1 MVRGNGRAT
10 IPLYL
15 LFFVC
20 GICCVLPGTLS
31 PALIQRWGMTDR
43 HVGWFFLAFW
53 SGSSL
58 GALAVRGR
66 LFVWTAVGSV
76 AVSLGAFLLAFSPA
90 SFAPGCVA
98 IFGAGLGMVLT
109 AISITCQQGVAD
121 RRAELVRLNLSWA
134 AGAFACPTLVA
145 RALGTGR
152 TGPVFLAAGWFF
164 AMAAVWCAFLQP
176 RGPSISRKSGFR
188 RGSWRELGKL
198 PISLVIATPLS
209 TGVEAAAGAWLA
221 TYAQREQHTLLITVA
236 APTCLWAG
244 LMASRILE
252 SLPFGEA
259 HSRRMLPVLLVA
271 VFAGAF
277 TILLFPAGT
286 LLLFG
291 ALILGAGLG
300 PLYPTLLARVMGTN
314 EGAPVFF
321 LAGVASALMPWMT
334 GVLSTRFGSI
344 RAGLAVPAGGAALML
359 LLGLMLL
366 FSGSSA
372 QAHPSAVN
380 ETGGTGC

>member
-1 MVRGNGRAT
+1 MLRRTGRAT

-76 AVSLGAFLLAFSPA
+76 AVSAGGFLLAFSPA
-90 SFAPGCVA
+90 IWAPAFVA
-98 IFGAGLGMVLT
+98 LFGGGLGMVLT
-109 AISITCQQGVAD
+109 AISITRQQGATD

-134 AGAFACPTLVA
+134 AGAFACPVLVA

-152 TGPVFLAAGWFF
+152 TEPVFLAASVFF
-164 AMAAVWCAFLQP
+164 LLAALWSAFLQP
-176 RGPSISRKSGFR
+176 RGPSISRDSGFR
-188 RGSWRELGKL
+188 RATWRELGKL

-244 LMASRILE
+244 LTASRVLE

-259 HSRRMLPVLLVA
+259 HSRRMLPVLLAA
-271 VFAGAF
+271 VFLGAF

-286 LLLFG
+286 LLLVG
-291 ALILGAGLG
+291 ALVLGAGLG
-300 PLYPTLLARVMGTN
+300 PLYPTLLARVMGKT

-334 GVLSTRFGSI
+334 GVLSTHFGSI
-344 RAGLAVPAGGAALML
+344 RAGLTVPAGGAALML
-359 LLGLMLL
+359 LLGLWLI
-366 FSGSSA
+366 FSGRGGRVPHTA
-372 QAHPSAVN
+372 
-380 ETGGTGC
+380 ETETRATTC